1 MAIETATIFVV
12 LNMFPMSKVLP
23 DLGVGAINFGV
34 FLWQIN
40 CMTSQPS
47 FTELSTEQQVESL
60 SDCVAQVL
68 SQYDLGAHDVESI
81 NHEYNSTFKVSC
93 ADGRRF
99 ALRVNV
105 NSNRSRQNL
114 NAEIFL
120 VNSIKSVETPKPV
133 ANASG
138 EYVSLGWHEATGRDL
153 SSVLYTWLDGEELGD
168 EPTLE
173 QVFALGA
180 AMAKMH
186 IDTVGLALPVGAELP
201 DLSDFFWGER
211 DWLMGDD
218 SELSSQ
224 EKALIDGAKA
234 KILAVLS
241 ELQQTAKP
249 QPIHADLHPWNAMW
263 HEGKLAVFDFDDSGL
278 GLPVQDLATALYY
291 LDTPEQDEAM
301 LNGYRSVA
309 PLPEYSE
316 GQMKLLLL
324 QRRISLLNYLYETTY
339 PEHREMI
346 PKYQEETFRRIRDN
360 LY

>member
-1 MAIETATIFVV
+1 
-12 LNMFPMSKVLP
+12 
-23 DLGVGAINFGV
+23 
-34 FLWQIN
+34 
-40 CMTSQPS
+40 MTSKPP
-47 FTELSTEQQVESL
+47 FENLSAEQQIESL
-60 SDCVAQVL
+60 GACVAQVL
-68 SQYDLGAHDVESI
+68 SQYDLGAHHVESI

-105 NSNRSRQNL
+105 NSNRSRENL

-120 VNSIKSVETPKPV
+120 VNAIKSVETPKPV
-133 ANASG
+133 ANSSG
-138 EYVSLGWHEATGRDL
+138 VYVSLGWHEATGKDL

-173 QVFALGA
+173 QVFAMGA

-186 IDTVGLALPVGAELP
+186 SDTLGLVVPVGAELP
-201 DLSDFFWGER
+201 DLSEFFWGER

-224 EKALIDGAKA
+224 EKALIGGAKLN
-234 KILAVLS
+234 ILGILG
-241 ELQQTAKP
+241 ELQETAKP

-301 LNGYRSVA
+301 LNGYRSVS

-316 GQMKLLLL
+316 RQMKLLLL
-324 QRRISLLNYLYETTY
+324 QRRILLLNYLYETTY

-346 PKYQEETFRRIRDN
+346 PKYQAETFRRLRETISS
-360 LY
+360 L